1 MIETGTRREGS
12 GNGNGN
18 GGREMG
24 KEETGREMMGYNE
37 ESD

>member
-1 MIETGTRREGS
+1 MTETETRREGS
-12 GNGNGN
+12 GNGN

-24 KEETGREMMGYNE
+24 KEGIGREKMGYNE